1 MARFGIDRLGEQDG
15 HLCIEEVHPGF
26 VEVFFVPGKLLLQR
40 ATLSI
45 ENPESHK
52 TKLLG
57 INAQDSYIEI
67 YPINTFGDRPN
78 FLKQKYQNIQSIVLS
93 EYDVEIPASEEDVQS
108 LLEDLPSAFIKDYEF
123 GLGLQKDYRFIIH
136 AIEEIEGVTSL
147 ILTDGFV
154 EMIKVEDEICFCKY
168 SLFDQARK
176 QINRVST
183 RSQVAS
189 RITKSFTAHNL
200 VAYYLDNPNYPQKA
214 FKLRNGSLE
223 RMIAQADANYR
234 EELTEQ
240 EKDEVIERLSE
251 NRNSIAKTQP
261 KKLIKLKNELEL
273 VSLEE
278 LIHQYELNL
287 SKKLSEAHW
296 QALFSNNP
304 FILSLAFGYPT
315 IKIRDQAFVGGRKIS
330 GSGDSI
336 SDFLS
341 KNALTNNTC
350 LFEIKKPGTKLLNQA
365 EYRDGIY
372 TPSSEFSG
380 AITQLSD
387 QIYKFQKNISSLK
400 EDSKLYDIETF
411 AVHGLLVAGVTPSDP
426 VRQKSFELFRSNS
439 KNILVITFDE
449 LLEKLKQLHKF
460 LSEDTC
466 T

>member
-1 MARFGIDRLGEQDG
+1 MARFGVNGRGEQDG

-40 ATLSI
+40 ANLSI

-52 TKLLG
+52 TRLLG
-57 INAQDSYIEI
+57 INAQHSHIEI
-67 YPINTFGDRPN
+67 FPINTFGDRPD
-78 FLKQKYQNIQSIVLS
+78 FLKQKYHNIQSIVLS
-93 EYDVEIPASEEDVQS
+93 EYDGDAPESEEDVLN

-147 ILTDGFV
+147 VLSDEFP
-154 EMIKVEDEICFCKY
+154 EMIKVRDKYCYVRY
-168 SLFDQARK
+168 SLFDHARK
-176 QINRVST
+176 QINRVSS
-183 RSQVAS
+183 RSQSAS
-189 RITKSFTAHNL
+189 RIVKSFTAHNL
-200 VAYYLDNPNYPQKA
+200 VAYHLKDPSYPQKA

-223 RMIAQADANYR
+223 RMIAQEDANYQGD
-234 EELTEQ
+234 LTEQ
-240 EKDEVIERLSE
+240 EKNEVIERLSE

-273 VSLEE
+273 VSLEV
-278 LIHQYELNL
+278 LIQQYELKL
-287 SKKLSEAHW
+287 SKKLNESHW
-296 QALFSNNP
+296 QELFSNNP

-315 IKIRDQAFVGGRKIS
+315 IKIRDQAFVGGRRIS

-336 SDFLS
+336 CDFLS

-350 LFEIKKPGTKLLNQA
+350 LFEIKKPGTNLLNKA

-372 TPSSEFSG
+372 TPSAEFSG

-400 EDSKLYDIETF
+400 EDSRLYDIETF
-411 AVHGLLVAGVTPSDP
+411 AVHGILVAGVTPSDLA
-426 VRQKSFELFRSNS
+426 RQKSFELFRSNL

-466 T
+466 I